1 MLGIILTVLKYAAI
15 IVGILLGILLV
26 LLLVAL
32 FVPVR
37 YDIYGENEEKLR
49 AKGKVH
55 WLFHIVSFQISY
67 ENDEMKMIARI
78 FGVPVWKS
86 SRT

>member
-15 IVGILLGILLV
+15 VIGILLGVLLV
-26 LLLVAL
+26 LLLLAL

-55 WLFHIVSFQISY
+55 WLFHIVSFQASY
-67 ENDEMKMIARI
+67 ENDEVKMIVRI

-86 SRT
+86 

>member
-1 MLGIILTVLKYAAI
+1 MLQIILTILKI
-15 IVGILLGILLV
+15 SGMILGILLAVV
-26 LLLVAL
+26 LILLFLLL

-37 YDIYGENEEKLR
+37 YDLHGKNEGGKRLS

-55 WLFHIVSFQISY
+55 WLFHIVTFQAGY
-67 ENDEMKMIARI
+67 EDGKLKQIVRV

-86 SRT
+86 